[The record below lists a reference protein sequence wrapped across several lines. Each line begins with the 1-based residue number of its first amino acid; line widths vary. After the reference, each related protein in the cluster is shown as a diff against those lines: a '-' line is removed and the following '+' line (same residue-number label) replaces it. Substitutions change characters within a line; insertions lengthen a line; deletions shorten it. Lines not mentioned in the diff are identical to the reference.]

1 VKRLYL
7 ALALVLAAGD
17 ATAATVADI
26 TIEQGATWTKAWKTN
41 RVLTGC
47 TLDME
52 VRDAPGGV
60 LLAAPAYTVTSATR
74 GEFTTSLTALQ
85 TQTFTASYNAVY
97 DIEAACS
104 GGVVYRLFEGHA
116 AITSEVTTGE
126 LPPGSWPEP
135 APAPADVFLRVTD
148 AASTY
153 VAQDRLV
160 YDVTTYGAAGDG
172 VTDDSAAVQAA
183 IDAAMGASGT
193 GQGGT
198 IFFPPGTYRIDSQI
212 TFPHDGAT
220 PPSQPNLRL
229 VGAGAEF
236 SGQTRTPTGGT
247 ILDLRFSG
255 SPAKLDTRGLGS
267 LEITGLTLASLGG
280 SDSTAFIQSTNTTL
294 LIHDAGFY
302 GNTALTGTQDAIV
315 LGGATQQLSDATA
328 SSAFQGYGTTVTSS
342 YFNRIRRAYW
352 CRTWCNST
360 VFSSNT
366 IWAASG
372 FASGAAID
380 IDSVLPDAG
389 AQATGN
395 VVSQNLIEMVGY
407 AYGIR
412 VGYGLATSLIANNFW
427 DPTATTLAYYRMD
440 TGASNTSILDGW
452 HATSKSLLSDVAPTT
467 SATQVI
473 TNLTNQSLQIG
484 WNSAQVVIPTLDLLQ
499 TGNGAKVSHFAHSN
513 GAEFYSQFGGT
524 ASNPDWVQ
532 WLKPNGGTADGFLSA
547 HYYGTGSVGVRAQI
561 FENPSGDLRVKA
573 SAGSTLWLG
582 DANGQHGYW
591 QESTRNLVINDASGR
606 VSFGG
611 VSSGNVMLTPSGTTL
626 KVRLANDGGD
636 GNLTAAAI
644 TATGPVQVQAVVAA
658 VPAISTVCSSS
669 TQGSIVYVDDSNDT
683 AVSHLC
689 FCGTAADDSTYGWR
703 RAESPAT
710 ACP

>member
-1 VKRLYL
+1 VKLGLLLL
-7 ALALVLAAGD
+7 ALGAA
-17 ATAATVADI
+17 VSQPLR
-26 TIEQGATWTKAWKTN
+26 IEQGTTWSKAFDTTQD
-41 RVLTGC
+41 LTGC
-47 TLDME
+47 TLGME
-52 VRDAPGGV
+52 IRTAPNGS
-60 LLAAPAYTVTSATR
+60 LLAAPTLTTTSALA
-74 GEFTTSLTALQ
+74 G
-85 TQTFTASYNAVY
+85 TFTASLTANQTGQLTFRSAVY
-97 DIEAACS
+97 DVELTCGAT
-104 GGVVYRLFEGHA
+104 VTRLFEGSV
-116 AITSEVTTGE
+116 TLSLGVTTDE
-126 LPPGSWPEP
+126 VAPGQFPTP
-135 APAPADVFLRVTD
+135 GAAAGDVYLRSPDMVF
-148 AASTY
+148 
-153 VAQDRLV
+153 
-160 YDVTTYGAAGDG
+160 DVQAMYGAAGDG
-172 VTDDSAAVQAA
+172 VTDDSVAVQAA

-524 ASNPDWVQ
+524 ASNPDWIQ

-547 HYYGTGSVGVRAQI
+547 HYYGTGSVALRTQI
-561 FENPSGDLRVKA
+561 VENTSGDLWLRA
-573 SAGSTLWLG
+573 LGGSTLYLG
-582 DANGQHGYW
+582 DTNSRHLYW

-611 VSSGNVMLTPSGTTL
+611 VTSGNVMLTPSGTTL

-689 FCGTAADDSTYGWR
+689 FCGTAADDTTYAWR
-703 RAESPAT
+703 RADAPGT